1 MEAQKLLKIAREF
14 KRGDLIEIL
23 EEDEMNLDIDTS
35 KPSKV
40 WRPYYFD
47 GVTLPYGTSRPA
59 IRISDKKYG
68 DGKFK
73 GNLAPA
79 YSVKELEEI
88 LDVRKHALNT

>member
-1 MEAQKLLKIAREF
+1 MKAQKLLKIAREL

-47 GVTLPYGTSRPA
+47 GVTTPYGISRPA
-59 IRISDKKYG
+59 IRISGKKYG
-68 DGKFK
+68 DGKLK

-88 LDVRKHALNT
+88 FDVRKVVAN